1 MQENN
6 TPVPGGYR
14 YAPTPATRF
23 LWWLST
29 AEPDLL
35 RDCSIDRG
43 RYAIIGMNVLA
54 TWLFA
59 TLAWTYFFSTV
70 TSSVIIAA
78 LLGLLMGGI
87 ILSID
92 RTLIRGISRSSGR
105 KVVPV
110 FFRLLLALVIG
121 LFMAQPA
128 LLYLFNKEI
137 QVQVSLDN
145 ETRRKEKLA
154 RLDSLY
160 QPAITALDRQKQT
173 LQSELTARY
182 REVATARDNFIAET
196 DGTGGSG
203 KVGMKDI
210 AQAKQREYL
219 KLDEGYRQLSK
230 NLEPQLLQADSNLQ
244 VLNQKK
250 IQEQAAFDKL
260 LNDGFITRIEA
271 LQHLVSNNS
280 AVAYRYYLLVA
291 LLMLIELMPVIAKL
305 VLPEGSYEEKIK
317 LREQL
322 EKELQQTRH
331 TGEVATGKSY
341 IEQAHTHDQ
350 QLMAAF
356 FETTDPVRLQALQEK
371 IKTWQDSGQP
381 FKTLY
386 EELKENLATHA

>member
-29 AEPDLL
+29 AEADLL

-70 TSSVIIAA
+70 TPYLMVAI
-78 LLGLLMGGI
+78 LLGILMGGI
-87 ILSID
+87 VLSID

-105 KVVPV
+105 KAVPV
-110 FFRLLLALVIG
+110 LFRLLLALVIG

-137 QVQVSLDN
+137 KVQVSLDN
-145 ETRRKEKLA
+145 EIRRKEKLA
-154 RLDSLY
+154 GLDSLY
-160 QPAITALDRQKQT
+160 QPAVTSLNLQKQN
-173 LQSELTARY
+173 LQAELTARY
-182 REVATARDNFIAET
+182 REVAAARENFIAET

-210 AQAKQREYL
+210 AQAKQREYQ
-219 KLDEGYRQLSK
+219 KLDEAYRQLGN
-230 NLEPQLLQADSNLQ
+230 NLQPQLQRADSNLQ
-244 VLNQKK
+244 VLSQRK
-250 IQEQAAFDKL
+250 IQEQAAFDQL

-271 LQHLVSNNS
+271 LQHLVSNNT

-305 VLPEGSYEEKIK
+305 VLPEGSYEEKLK

-322 EKELQQTRH
+322 EKELQETRH
-331 TGEVATGKSY
+331 AGEMATGKSY
-341 IEQAHTHDQ
+341 IEKAGEHDR
-350 QLMAAF
+350 QLLAAF
-356 FETTDPVRLQALQEK
+356 FAATDPVRQQALQQK
-371 IKTWQDSGQP
+371 IKAWQESGQP
-381 FKTLY
+381 FKSLY
-386 EELKENLATHA
+386 EELKKELATHA